1 MFNITALQAMY
12 AWLNNE
18 YVLEGAIYDFLGFEA
33 NYFVVI
39 ELRNFPSIFLLV
51 QFIWSKTTNKIAW
64 KPQSSIIAPFTEYV
78 SIHIFAY
85 HTTIDAFITPFLS
98 SFLFFYFR

>member
-18 YVLEGAIYDFLGFEA
+18 YVLKRAIYDFLGFEA

-39 ELRNFPSIFLLV
+39 ELRNIP
-51 QFIWSKTTNKIAW
+51 
-64 KPQSSIIAPFTEYV
+64 
-78 SIHIFAY
+78 
-85 HTTIDAFITPFLS
+85 
-98 SFLFFYFR
+98 

>member
-33 NYFVVI
+33 NYFVII
-39 ELRNFPSIFLLV
+39 ELRNFP
-51 QFIWSKTTNKIAW
+51 FICT
-64 KPQSSIIAPFTEYV
+64 
-78 SIHIFAY
+78 IH
-85 HTTIDAFITPFLS
+85 
-98 SFLFFYFR
+98 LF

>member
-39 ELRNFPSIFLLV
+39 ELRNFPFIFLHV
-51 QFIWSKTTNKIAW
+51 QFICSEIEFTVRYTRQITALTFFAILIFTDI
-64 KPQSSIIAPFTEYV
+64 SIIKQT
-78 SIHIFAY
+78 
-85 HTTIDAFITPFLS
+85 
-98 SFLFFYFR
+98 